1 METHYRFIH
10 RNIHVIWEWSSA
22 ESHCSPSRIFF
33 DHPFGEF
40 LPNNEGNGMTLR
52 VLNTA
57 HMYPPA
63 CSVETRRKF
72 EAHQPGQV
80 SVRSSQAME
89 RYLMCSVYI
98 IYIYIYTQYI
108 YMCGMYNIYIY
119 IYIMYIHILFNE
131 TLQLPHHFLHKKQAW
146 LTMICVVPTLPH
158 AGIVALKMV
167 VPRKWRIQWTC
178 NSKSYIGYIVI

>member
-1 METHYRFIH
+1 MIISGITLFAKQDFF
-10 RNIHVIWEWSSA
+10 WSSIRWIPTKQRGKWNDVA
-22 ESHCSPSRIFF
+22 GLEHCSYVPPRLLGGNPKKVWSAPARPSFREELPGHGTIF
-33 DHPFGEF
+33 
-40 LPNNEGNGMTLR
+40 N
-52 VLNTA
+52 VQ
-57 HMYPPA
+57 
-63 CSVETRRKF
+63 C
-72 EAHQPGQV
+72 
-80 SVRSSQAME
+80 
-89 RYLMCSVYI
+89 VYN
-98 IYIYIYTQYI
+98 IYIYTHSIYI
-108 YMCGMYNIYIY
+108 CVGCTIYIY

>member
-1 METHYRFIH
+1 
-10 RNIHVIWEWSSA
+10 
-22 ESHCSPSRIFF
+22 
-33 DHPFGEF
+33 
-40 LPNNEGNGMTLR
+40 MTLR

-98 IYIYIYTQYI
+98 IYIYTHSIYI
-108 YMCGMYNIYIY
+108 YVWDVQYIY

-131 TLQLPHHFLHKKQAW
+131 TLQLPHHFLHKKQA
-146 LTMICVVPTLPH
+146 
-158 AGIVALKMV
+158 
-167 VPRKWRIQWTC
+167 
-178 NSKSYIGYIVI
+178 